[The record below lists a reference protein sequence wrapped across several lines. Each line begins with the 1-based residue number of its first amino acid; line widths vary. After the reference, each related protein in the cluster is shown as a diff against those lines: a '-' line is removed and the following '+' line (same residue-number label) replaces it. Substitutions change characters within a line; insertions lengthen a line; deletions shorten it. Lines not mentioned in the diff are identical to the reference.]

1 MRNYHR
7 EDYAEEQELVALE
20 LESCETVCD
29 EAADERLDKSAGE
42 RKDKGIKESGKVVV
56 VLYYSSIGVER
67 RVLRDK
73 SYRYVNEV
81 FTTHEGGGNLREE
94 REEDYVG
101 NTQEEKESE
110 QIPNYLLQSIEI
122 DELSFTLSQKGVRS
136 KSTLILF
143 FVSFVTL
150 GAVCALFINHI
161 LLS

>member
-1 MRNYHR
+1 MKQHTKVWISP
-7 EDYAEEQELVALE
+7 QV
-20 LESCETVCD
+20 S
-29 EAADERLDKSAGE
+29 ER
-42 RKDKGIKESGKVVV
+42 IKESGKVVV

-81 FTTHEGGGNLREE
+81 FTTHEGGGDLREE

-122 DELSFTLSQKGVRS
+122 DELSFNSIPER
-136 KSTLILF
+136 
-143 FVSFVTL
+143 
-150 GAVCALFINHI
+150 CALKINSDLVFCFLCNFRCCLCVVHKSYPPFLVS
-161 LLS
+161 LLVEYERAENTGYCRDEEDYYEEVHP

>member
-29 EAADERLDKSAGE
+29 EAAHEGLDKSAGK

-122 DELSFTLSQKGVRS
+122 DELSFNSIPER
-136 KSTLILF
+136 
-143 FVSFVTL
+143 
-150 GAVCALFINHI
+150 CALKINLSLIHI
-161 LLS
+161 SEPTRR

>member
-67 RVLRDK
+67 RVFGISLTVTSTK
-73 SYRYVNEV
+73 SSRPMK
-81 FTTHEGGGNLREE
+81 EE
-94 REEDYVG
+94 EIF
-101 NTQEEKESE
+101 EKNGKR
-110 QIPNYLLQSIEI
+110 I
-122 DELSFTLSQKGVRS
+122 T
-136 KSTLILF
+136 
-143 FVSFVTL
+143 
-150 GAVCALFINHI
+150 
-161 LLS
+161 